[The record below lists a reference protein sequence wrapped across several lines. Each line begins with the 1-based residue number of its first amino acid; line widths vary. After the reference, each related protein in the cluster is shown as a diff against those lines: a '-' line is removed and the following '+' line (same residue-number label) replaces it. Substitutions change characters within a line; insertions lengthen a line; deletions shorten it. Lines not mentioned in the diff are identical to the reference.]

1 MCDIDKA
8 IEECGEFLSS
18 LGQNVRC
25 DIRPYHDEKEDES
38 GYSLTLSVRHPGGSW
53 YTVDSNHRCPTNGMS
68 YSDMVEDIEKTV
80 RSRVALGIRL
90 SQLGKMLRKDAR
102 W

>member
-18 LGQNVRC
+18 LGKGVEC

-38 GYSLTLSVRHPGGSW
+38 GYSLTLSVRHPEGSW
-53 YTVDSNHRCPTNGMS
+53 YTVDSNHRYPTNGMS
-68 YSDMVEDIEKTV
+68 YDHMVEDIRKTV
-80 RSRVALGIRL
+80 RSRVATGYSLIPTERV
-90 SQLGKMLRKDAR
+90 A
-102 W
+102 

>member
-18 LGQNVRC
+18 LGKDVKC

-38 GYSLTLSVRHPGGSW
+38 GYSLTLSVRRPEGSW
-53 YTVDSNHRCPTNGMS
+53 YLVDSNHRYPTNGMS
-68 YSDMVEDIEKTV
+68 YTRMVEDIEKTV
-80 RSRVALGIRL
+80 RSRVATGCSLL
-90 SQLGKMLRKDAR
+90 SVNQAA
-102 W
+102 

>member
-25 DIRPYHDEKEDES
+25 DVRPYYDEKEDES
-38 GYSLTLSVRHPGGSW
+38 GYSLTLSVRRPEGSW
-53 YTVDSNHRCPTNGMS
+53 YMVDSNHRYPTNGMS
-68 YSDMVEDIEKTV
+68 YNHMVEDIRKTV
-80 RSRVALGIRL
+80 RSRVATGYSLIPTERV
-90 SQLGKMLRKDAR
+90 A
-102 W
+102 

>member
-25 DIRPYHDEKEDES
+25 DIRPYHDEKEDEW
-38 GYSLTLSVRHPGGSW
+38 GYSLTLSVRHPEGSW

-80 RSRVALGIRL
+80 RSRVATGYSLIHTERV
-90 SQLGKMLRKDAR
+90 A
-102 W
+102 

>member
-18 LGQNVRC
+18 LGQNVEC

-38 GYSLTLSVRHPGGSW
+38 GYSLTLSVRRPEGSW
-53 YTVDSNHRCPTNGMS
+53 YMVDSNHRYPTNGMS
-68 YSDMVEDIEKTV
+68 YGHMIEDIRKMV
-80 RSRVALGIRL
+80 RSRVATGYSLIPTERV
-90 SQLGKMLRKDAR
+90 A
-102 W
+102 

>member
-18 LGQNVRC
+18 LDQNVRC
-25 DIRPYHDEKEDES
+25 NIRSYHDEKEDES
-38 GYSLTLSVRHPGGSW
+38 GYSLTLSVRLPGGSW
-53 YTVDSNHRCPTNGMS
+53 YTVDSNHRYPTNGMS
-68 YSDMVEDIEKTV
+68 YSDMVEDIERTV
-80 RSRVALGIRL
+80 RSRVVTGY
-90 SQLGKMLRKDAR
+90 SLRKDAR

>member
-18 LGQNVRC
+18 LGKDVEC

-38 GYSLTLSVRHPGGSW
+38 GYSLTLSVRHPEGSW
-53 YTVDSNHRCPTNGMS
+53 YTVDSNHRYPTNGMS
-68 YSDMVEDIEKTV
+68 YGHMVEDIEKTV
-80 RSRVALGIRL
+80 RSRVATGYSLL
-90 SQLGKMLRKDAR
+90 SVNRVA
-102 W
+102 

>member
-18 LGQNVRC
+18 LGQNVEC

-38 GYSLTLSVRHPGGSW
+38 GYSLTLSVRRPEGSW
-53 YTVDSNHRCPTNGMS
+53 YMVDSNHRYPTNGMS
-68 YSDMVEDIEKTV
+68 YAHMVEDIRKTV
-80 RSRVALGIRL
+80 RSRVATGYSLIPTERVV
-90 SQLGKMLRKDAR
+90 
-102 W
+102 

>member
-38 GYSLTLSVRHPGGSW
+38 GYSLTLSVRRPEGSW
-53 YTVDSNHRCPTNGMS
+53 YMVDSNHRYPTNGMS
-68 YSDMVEDIEKTV
+68 YGHMVEDIRKTV
-80 RSRVALGIRL
+80 RSRVATGYSLIPTERV
-90 SQLGKMLRKDAR
+90 A
-102 W
+102 